1 MGQPRRHQ
9 ALIAAVAIV
18 ALVAGGSAMAANGP
32 RIEPLPITGLLR
44 VQSADGDRKSVV

>member
-18 ALVAGGSAMAANGP
+18 ALVAGGSAMDYILSGMLAGK
-32 RIEPLPITGLLR
+32 R
-44 VQSADGDRKSVV
+44 VG